1 MSNPD
6 IIYHHLLDLLLRL
19 LVTTGTAMMMMKFII
34 GLKGIHTSHLMF
46 LNTYMKNG
54 LRQQKV
60 KSKVKKAKARIELLL
75 LGRLARQ
82 THMLPYQQ

>member
-6 IIYHHLLDLLLRL
+6 IIYHQLLDLLLRL
-19 LVTTGTAMMMMKFII
+19 LVTTGTAMMMKFII

-60 KSKVKKAKARIELLL
+60 KSKVKKAKARIVVTWSA
-75 LGRLARQ
+75 G
-82 THMLPYQQ
+82 